1 MNSTIQDKKVII
13 DCDPGHDDA
22 VAIVLAARSPE
33 LELVGIT
40 CVAGNVDVEQTSANA
55 LKICELAEIRDVPV
69 VKGMAQPLF
78 GELVMATH
86 VHGKSGL
93 DGAELP
99 APNLPLHP
107 GHAVDFLIET
117 IMASD
122 SDITLIPMAPLTN
135 IAMAILREPR
145 IIEKIPQIVLMGGS
159 MGRGNV
165 TPSAEFNIYVDP
177 EAAKIVFD
185 SGVPIVMVG
194 LDVTHKAIL
203 TWEHIARIHEQQ
215 TPVTEVFT
223 DLLTF
228 YLETLSELGHKKGGA
243 LHDPCAVAAVCDPSL
258 LTTQP
263 MRVDI
268 ETKGE
273 FTRGRTVCDPRCT
286 SGKAPNVRVGV
297 DFDADRFFNMLIER
311 FK

>member
-1 MNSTIQDKKVII
+1 MQKKKVII

-22 VAIVLAARSPE
+22 VAIVFAAHSPK

-40 CVAGNVDVEQTSANA
+40 CVAGNVDVEKTSANA
-55 LKICELAEIRDVPV
+55 LKVCGLAGIRDVPV
-69 VKGMAQPLF
+69 VKGMPQPLLR
-78 GELVMATH
+78 ELVTATH

-99 APNLPLHP
+99 EPDLTLHP
-107 GHAVDFLIET
+107 GRAVDFLIET

-122 SDITLIPMAPLTN
+122 NDITLIPTAPLTN
-135 IAMAILREPR
+135 IAMAILSEPR

-159 MGRGNV
+159 MGMGNV

-185 SGVPIVMVG
+185 SGIPIVMVG

-203 TWEHIARIHEQQ
+203 TWEHIAEIHKQA
-215 TPVTEVFT
+215 TPVTEAFT
-223 DLLTF
+223 ELLTF
-228 YLETLSELGHKKGGA
+228 YLEALAKLGYKNGGA
-243 LHDPCAVAAVCDPSL
+243 MHDPCAVAAVCDPSL
-258 LTTQP
+258 LTTQL
-263 MRVDI
+263 MHVDI

-273 FTRGRTVCDPRCT
+273 FTQGRTVCDARGA

-297 DFDADRFFNMLIER
+297 DFDAQRFFDMLFER
-311 FK
+311 LR